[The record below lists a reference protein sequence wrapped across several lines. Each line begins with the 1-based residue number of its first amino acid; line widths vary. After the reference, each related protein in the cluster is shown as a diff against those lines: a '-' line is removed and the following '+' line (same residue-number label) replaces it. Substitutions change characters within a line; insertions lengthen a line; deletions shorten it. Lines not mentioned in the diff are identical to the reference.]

1 MTITINGVEYPFTM
15 AVVPLLLAELDTCD
29 LHALR
34 WCDMIRAELRRR
46 TRVIET
52 PADEPQQ
59 SSRSG

>member
-15 AVVPLLLAELDTCD
+15 AVVPRLLAELETHD

-34 WCDMIRAELRRR
+34 WCDLIRAELRRR

-52 PADEPQQ
+52 QGDEPPH